1 MSNDREML
9 SAMKHM
15 ASAMLKFASPDI
27 ETKADEKVDINYY
40 PIPKE
45 QQAAYGA
52 DKTAGGD
59 ELKGYANDALPKL
72 NDLIAKEGATKHVA
86 ACTAD
91 VASRIPP
98 NTEAY
103 KQFVGKACADY
114 KDDTA
119 DNLLAAIKANVAQLN
134 DIFTK
139 NPDMYKDGKD
149 HSDVF
154 AVAADTVV
162 KARGLY
168 AKATN

>member
-15 ASAMLKFASPDI
+15 ASAMLKFASPET
-27 ETKADEKVDINYY
+27 ETKADDKVDVNYY
-40 PIPKE
+40 PIPE
-45 QQAAYGA
+45 AQFQAYGA

-59 ELKGYANDALPKL
+59 ELKGYVNDALPKL

-91 VASRIPP
+91 VASRALP
-98 NTEAY
+98 NTDAY
-103 KQFVGKACADY
+103 KQFVGQACTDY

-119 DNLLAAIKANVAQLN
+119 DNLLAAIKTNIAQLN
-134 DIFTK
+134 DAFTQ

-149 HSDVF
+149 HADMF
-154 AVAADTVV
+154 KIAADTVV

-168 AKATN
+168 AKATK